1 MSQTSPM
8 PPPVHSLGSAM
19 ESLREKAGTI
29 IAFGALLMA
38 LGAAALVFSFAASV
52 AAITT
57 NGVFFVLAGAAEIA
71 LGMRSRTWG
80 KFALWI
86 VGGLLYVAAGA
97 LCILIPILALKI
109 LTLLCGAGLVA
120 AGIVRFVLVIGTPL
134 GQSRLL
140 ALLSAAVT
148 ALLGAAILASW
159 PLSSHYVVGTLL
171 GIDLLFHGAGWVA
184 FGMGLRA
191 RR

>member
-8 PPPVHSLGSAM
+8 PPPVHSLGAAI
-19 ESLREKAGTI
+19 EALRDKAGTI
-29 IAFGALLMA
+29 IAFGALLIA
-38 LGAAALVFSFAASV
+38 LGVAALAFSFAASI
-52 AAITT
+52 AAVTT

-80 KFALWI
+80 KFAFWI
-86 VGGLLYVAAGA
+86 VGGLLYIASGVM
-97 LCILIPILALKI
+97 CI

-120 AGIVRFVLVIGTPL
+120 AGIVRFVLVFGAPL
-134 GQSRLL
+134 GQARFP
-140 ALLSAAVT
+140 AVLSAILS
-148 ALLGAAILASW
+148 ALLGIMILGSW
-159 PLSSHYVVGTLL
+159 PLDSLYVIGTLL

>member
-1 MSQTSPM
+1 
-8 PPPVHSLGSAM
+8 M
-19 ESLREKAGTI
+19 ESLRDKAGTI

-38 LGAAALVFSFAASV
+38 LGAAALVFSFTASI

-57 NGVFFVLAGAAEIA
+57 NGVFFILAGSAEIA
-71 LGMRSRTWG
+71 LGMRARSWG
-80 KFALWI
+80 KFAFWI
-86 VGGLLYVAAGA
+86 IGGLLYIAAGA
-97 LCILIPILALKI
+97 LCILIPMLALKI

-120 AGIVRFVLVIGTPL
+120 AGMVRFILVVGAPL
-134 GQSRLL
+134 GQSRFP

-148 ALLGAAILASW
+148 ALLGAVILASW
-159 PLSSHYVVGTLL
+159 PLSSLYVLGTLL
-171 GIDLLFHGAGWVA
+171 GIDLLFHGGGWVA

>member
-1 MSQTSPM
+1 MSQPTSAPSA
-8 PPPVHSLGSAM
+8 HSLGSAM

-29 IAFGALLMA
+29 IAFGVLLMA

-80 KFALWI
+80 KFAFWI
-86 VGGLLYVAAGA
+86 VGGLLYIATGA
-97 LCILIPILALKI
+97 LCILIPMVALKV

-120 AGIVRFVLVIGTPL
+120 AGIVRFILVVGTPL
-134 GQSRLL
+134 GQSRLP

-148 ALLGAAILASW
+148 ALLGGVILANW
-159 PLSSHYVVGTLL
+159 PLDSLYVVGTLL